1 MDKTKQMKQSAVLEQ
16 RNHKCQVASIGGP
29 VVYVFL
35 CRERK
40 LASGSW
46 GSLPLVAD
54 PSLRADLEK
63 AEKKKK
69 VL

>member
-1 MDKTKQMKQSAVLEQ
+1 M
-16 RNHKCQVASIGGP
+16 
-29 VVYVFL
+29 YVFL

-46 GSLPLVAD
+46 GSLPLVSD